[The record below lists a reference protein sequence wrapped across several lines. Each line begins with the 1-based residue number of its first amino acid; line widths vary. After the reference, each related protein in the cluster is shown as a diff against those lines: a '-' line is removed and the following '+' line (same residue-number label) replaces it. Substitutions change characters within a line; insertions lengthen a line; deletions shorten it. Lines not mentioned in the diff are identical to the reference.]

1 MSAFELHTQLAAD
14 TAFVT
19 DALLCRILLMNDANF
34 PWLILVPRRAG
45 LRDYHNLSADD
56 LAVVNDEIVKTSRVL
71 TALYK
76 PDKINVAAMG
86 NMVPQLHIH
95 VIARFTD
102 DVAWPKPVWGVA
114 PAEPYMPEALE
125 ARLDELRRAIDAA

>member
-76 PDKINVAAMG
+76 PDKINVAALG
-86 NMVPQLHIH
+86 NMVSQLHIH

>member
-76 PDKINVAAMG
+76 PDKINVAALG
-86 NMVPQLHIH
+86 NMVSQLHIH

-102 DVAWPKPVWGVA
+102 DVAWPKPVWGVDSAKPYA
-114 PAEPYMPEALE
+114 PEVLE
-125 ARLDELRRAIDAA
+125 ARLVEFRRAINAA

>member
-76 PDKINVAAMG
+76 PDKINVAALG

-125 ARLDELRRAIDAA
+125 ARLDELRCAIDAA

>member
-14 TAFVT
+14 TAFVS
-19 DALLCRILLMNDANF
+19 DAPLCRVLLMNDANF

-45 LRDYHNLSADD
+45 LRDYHNLSPHD
-56 LAVVNDEIVKTSRVL
+56 LDVANNEIVKASRAL

-76 PDKINVAAMG
+76 PDKINVAALG
-86 NMVPQLHIH
+86 NVVPQLHIH

-102 DVAWPKPVWGVA
+102 DVAWPKPVWSVA
-114 PAEPYMPEALE
+114 PERPYTPEALE
-125 ARLDELRRAIDAA
+125 ARLDELRRAIGAA

>member
-76 PDKINVAAMG
+76 PHKINVAALG
-86 NMVPQLHIH
+86 NMVSQLHIH

>member
-14 TAFVT
+14 TAFVS
-19 DALLCRILLMNDANF
+19 DAPLCRVLLMNDANF

-45 LRDYHNLSADD
+45 LRDYHNLSPHD
-56 LAVVNDEIVKTSRVL
+56 LDVANNEIVKASRAL

-76 PDKINVAAMG
+76 PDKINVAALG
-86 NMVPQLHIH
+86 NVVPQLHIH

-114 PAEPYMPEALE
+114 PAKPHTPEALE
-125 ARLDELRRAIDAA
+125 ARLDELRRAIGAA

>member
-1 MSAFELHTQLAAD
+1 MSGFELHTQLAAD

-19 DALLCRILLMNDANF
+19 DAPLCRVLLMNDANF

-45 LRDYHNLSADD
+45 LRDYHNLSPDD
-56 LAVVNDEIVKTSRVL
+56 LAVANDEIVKASRVL

-76 PDKINVAAMG
+76 PDKINLAALG